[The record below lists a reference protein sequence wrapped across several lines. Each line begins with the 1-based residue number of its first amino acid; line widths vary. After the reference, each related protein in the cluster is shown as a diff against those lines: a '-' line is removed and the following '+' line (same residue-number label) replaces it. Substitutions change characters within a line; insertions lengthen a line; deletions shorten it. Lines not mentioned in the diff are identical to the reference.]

1 VTSLYFAGAADT
13 ARVANWKLLLY
24 ELGGYFFEYARH
36 ELSEEGHFVWN
47 AEDTG
52 HLERELARERTT
64 RRRGWC
70 AWRAL
75 RTGVPGLEDVVWP
88 VRERGAKQTW
98 KEDSRGGEGGA
109 KQSRN
114 EGADGGGQEEVKGVG
129 DDGSK
134 LVVEEEE
141 AREAEEKSMESM
153 VRSVEL
159 LLQVSKVDLVV
170 VPCANDAAVLQ
181 HCNAIVQFLLTSY
194 TSSSPRGGWGRE
206 SRGDSGGRAGRR
218 TPSLENTFYGAHSD
232 QMRNGLV
239 KRAVVVE
246 VGAGE
251 NLQTLLRMGPHYA
264 CSAKNTVPSS
274 TSENTFSTEH
284 LLQNSVPSGLHI
296 LVWAGG
302 CDEMQVALR
311 RAVGYREGCHQ
322 LLAVDECGARD
333 EDFRVEREGEE
344 LPGEWSRQPGTADFR
359 NNPQPNSQPHP
370 QPGFPQSTT
379 HGRGGAAASGD
390 DGRGVGTRVL
400 HLSFH
405 LGLRREVEA
414 IACLLNITIDY
425 EDFPAAGRDSNFKYN
440 LDREHATRIWR
451 AHGERW
457 RQNYDVVI
465 TSDTAPIS
473 RVFLEERRWVGKRLI
488 VWICNRFDYHHAPA
502 EHGFPD
508 PDFYDLMRQA
518 GNGSMGGAVRL
529 VANTEFE
536 RRYAAVK
543 GVGISEA
550 VVTPIGLA
558 SSDVCRA
565 PAPSYISAPG
575 EAVRSAGLAL
585 ELGGGFKEATDIPI
599 VDPSEMMFL
608 PARGN
613 EVYMEGMCLF
623 LGISCNTKVGSLAE
637 WTTRLALTRNN
648 GFPNL
653 YRDARELTRYKAV
666 LHVPYSWSTLAFW
679 EFLQAG
685 LVVVVPTARFF
696 MQLIYNCE
704 AWGAWLCDALQTMYG
719 GTWNT
724 GMGTY
729 VDILWFQDFAHV
741 TSEDDLHAAEWWAPQ
756 NSEMLVYFDSWD
768 DLRQIAR
775 VRSLDWE
782 RHRAKVRAIM
792 RQRIVSTARQWRRLL
807 RSAEE
812 EEEEEERIGADGP
825 HSAGDE
831 AREHFEQHAWLFNVH
846 SLHNY
851 TKNCCLFGGQLLTH
865 LSGAVIAHR
874 LSRGWVEPHFIHQ
887 QRNSS
892 LAESQIDAGKATL
905 GQDSHILGQIVVGC
919 TRLFRCD
926 RSVFAPYIDKYLSLE
941 QLLTHSGGVIDH
953 LLVQNAEVIS
963 RQVHMRACVRRLGCA
978 CCTRTRT
985 DVNTYVYAC
994 CEYISICMHT
1004 GLRRRAKL
1012 LQPQLPTGAAGHGRP
1027 AAHGVLRTT
1036 LLCEKGVVLPTRHWF
1051 LSLVRHG
1058 RRGVGAG
1065 QGRRRCQSHHRTR
1078 SDPQHGVHAQCGAGN
1093 GTPAALSRG
1102 SDLDGGV

>member
-1 VTSLYFAGAADT
+1 VELSLDRDRTRALVDGIDSGDGAAPEDESCRACSHGVQDGHVTSLYFAGAADT
-13 ARVANWKLLLY
+13 ARVANWKVLLH

-47 AEDTG
+47 AEDKG
-52 HLERELARERTT
+52 HLERKLASERTT

-75 RTGVPGLEDVVWP
+75 RTGIPGLEDVVWP
-88 VRERGAKQTW
+88 MRERGAKQTR

-114 EGADGGGQEEVKGVG
+114 EGADGGREEEVKGFGV
-129 DDGSK
+129 DGSK
-134 LVVEEEE
+134 LVVEEE
-141 AREAEEKSMESM
+141 AFEAEKKSMESM
-153 VRSVEL
+153 VGSVQL

-170 VPCANDAAVLQ
+170 VPCDNDAAVYQ
-181 HCNAIVQFLLTSY
+181 HCNAIVQFLLTSH
-194 TSSSPRGGWGRE
+194 TSSSPTGGRGGGGERDSHDRGGRE
-206 SRGDSGGRAGRR
+206 GRR
-218 TPSLENTFYGAHSD
+218 KPFLENTFYGAQSD
-232 QMRNGLV
+232 DKKNGLA
-239 KRAVVVE
+239 KRAIVVE
-246 VGAGE
+246 VGAEE
-251 NLQTLLRMGPHYA
+251 NLQALLRMGPHFA
-264 CSAKNTVPSS
+264 CSAENTVPSS
-274 TSENTFSTEH
+274 TSQNTFSTEQ

-311 RAVGYREGCHQ
+311 RAVGNREGCHQ
-322 LLAVDECGARD
+322 LLAVDECGGLD
-333 EDFRVEREGEE
+333 EDFRVGGKGEE
-344 LPGEWSRQPGTADFR
+344 LPGERSPQPGTADFR
-359 NNPQPNSQPHP
+359 DNPQPISQPHP
-370 QPGFPQSTT
+370 RPGFPQSAT
-379 HGRGGAAASGD
+379 HGRGGVAASGD

-405 LGLRREVEA
+405 QGLRREVEA

-425 EDFPAAGRDSNFKYN
+425 EDFPEAGRDSHFKYN
-440 LDREHATRIWR
+440 LDREHAARIWR

-473 RVFLEERRWVGKRLI
+473 RVFMEENRWVGKRLI
-488 VWICNRFDYHHAPA
+488 VWICNRFDYHHSPA

-518 GNGSMGGAVRL
+518 GNGSMGETVRL

-558 SSDVCRA
+558 SSDMCRA
-565 PAPSYISAPG
+565 PAPSYIAAPG
-575 EAVRSAGLAL
+575 GAVGSAGLAL
-585 ELGGGFKEATDIPI
+585 ELGGGSKGATDIPI

-623 LGISCNTKVGSLAE
+623 LGISCNTEVSSLAE
-637 WTTRLALTRNN
+637 WTTRLVSTRNN
-648 GFPNL
+648 GFQNL

-704 AWGAWLCDALQTMYG
+704 AWGAWLCDGLQTIYG

-729 VDILWFQDFAHV
+729 VDIIWFQDFAHV
-741 TSEDDLHAAEWWAPQ
+741 TTEDDLHAAEWWAPQ

-768 DLRQIAR
+768 DLRQIAT
-775 VRSLDWE
+775 VRSNDWE
-782 RHRAKVRAIM
+782 KHRAKVRAIM

-807 RSAEE
+807 RSAAAA
-812 EEEEEERIGADGP
+812 EEERIGADEP

-831 AREHFEQHAWLFNVH
+831 SRAHFAQHAWLFNVH

-851 TKNCCLFGGQLLTH
+851 TKNCCLFSGQLLTH
-865 LSGAVIAHR
+865 LSGAVIAQR

-887 QRNSS
+887 RRNCS
-892 LAESQIDAGKATL
+892 LAESQIDTGKATL

-941 QLLTHSGGVIDH
+941 QLLAHSAGVIDH
-953 LLVQNAEVIS
+953 LLVQNTEVIS
-963 RQVHMRACVRRLGCA
+963 RQVHLRACVHACMRAKHGVCMRACVRSMGCA
-978 CCTRTRT
+978 CMH
-985 DVNTYVYAC
+985 VHAHVS
-994 CEYISICMHT
+994 EYICVCM
-1004 GLRRRAKL
+1004 L
-1012 LQPQLPTGAAGHGRP
+1012 
-1027 AAHGVLRTT
+1027 
-1036 LLCEKGVVLPTRHWF
+1036 
-1051 LSLVRHG
+1051 
-1058 RRGVGAG
+1058 
-1065 QGRRRCQSHHRTR
+1065 
-1078 SDPQHGVHAQCGAGN
+1078 
-1093 GTPAALSRG
+1093 
-1102 SDLDGGV
+1102 